1 MQLKTLGFSLCTR
14 ANLLHKILRRRS
26 YSWNAFRKNSR
37 SIAIVPI
44 NLAKEKIDA
53 VNVSIITDVWE
64 NCPDAFSQKISKGH
78 TIAR

>member
-1 MQLKTLGFSLCTR
+1 MLYKV
-14 ANLLHKILRRRS
+14 LRRRS

-37 SIAIVPI
+37 SIAIAPM

-64 NCPDAFSQKISKGH
+64 NFPDAFSQRISKGH